1 MSSEELL
8 AQLEQNKM
16 ELEVVKKGQEE
27 TQAVIHE
34 LRLMMSAL
42 LSAPRNINTSP
53 PSLPAAREDPDDTYD
68 AREMPRHI
76 EREPPPPSIPPLSTF
91 SSISEE
97 CQYGY
102 IKEARATATPY

>member
-53 PSLPAAREDPDDTYD
+53 PSLPAAREDPDDRYD
-68 AREMPRHI
+68 AREIPRHI
-76 EREPPPPSIPPLSTF
+76 EREPPPPSIPL
-91 SSISEE
+91 
-97 CQYGY
+97 CLHL
-102 IKEARATATPY
+102 